1 MSGNSCARYYRKN
14 KERLQK
20 WCMKNLFKEEKKKRR
35 QYGPEQNENLSE
47 NQKQTLVEYR
57 KKTIK

>member
-1 MSGNSCARYYRKN
+1 MPGNSCAKYYRKN

-20 WCMKNLFKEEKKKRR
+20 WCMKNLFKEEKEKRR
-35 QYGPEQNENLSE
+35 QYGPEQHENLSE

>member
-1 MSGNSCARYYRKN
+1 MSGNSCAKYYRKN

-20 WCMKNLFKEEKKKRR
+20 WCMKNLSKEEKEKRR

>member
-1 MSGNSCARYYRKN
+1 MPGNSCAKYYRKN

-20 WCMKNLFKEEKKKRR
+20 WCMKNLFTEEKEKRR
-35 QYGPEQNENLSE
+35 HYGPEQNENLSE

>member
-1 MSGNSCARYYRKN
+1 MPGKSCAKYYRKN

-20 WCMKNLFKEEKKKRR
+20 WCMKNLFKEEKEKRR

>member
-1 MSGNSCARYYRKN
+1 
-14 KERLQK
+14 
-20 WCMKNLFKEEKKKRR
+20 MKNLSKEEKEKRR